1 MQKHSARHF
10 PHPSIQTGHSK
21 GEDASYTL
29 GRRARHTSG
38 ADEDTLLVANATFY
52 TNADK
57 RKNCRK
63 GRARRQAPTRRSK
76 TITPLRHAYAK
87 ICAGTSPKAGYATPC
102 AMHTQECP
110 PNAGGLFFV
119 ARVTQKE
126 LPPTPRLGKRKHSSE
141 RCGNERPVSNEKA
154 AQCR

>member
-1 MQKHSARHF
+1 MQRVSCALRYRLVR
-10 PHPSIQTGHSK
+10 QTGK
-21 GEDASYTL
+21 G
-29 GRRARHTSG
+29 RFVP
-38 ADEDTLLVANATFY
+38 LVAAHDIRQGQARIRCLSPMQLFTRTP
-52 TNADK
+52 TNAK
-57 RKNCRK
+57 IAAK
-63 GRARRQAPTRRSK
+63 GAYAGKPHTRRSK
-76 TITPLRHAYAK
+76 TITPLRHTYAK

-102 AMHTQECP
+102 AMHTQEYP
-110 PNAGGLFFV
+110 PNAGELFFV